1 MKAVM
6 TRAWKIAKEAAVK
19 FGGKAIEYIGGALKM
34 AWEEFKNNYSH
45 AARFENATFEEYVK
59 KNKEIIESI
68 AAIKEEA
75 KTFEQEAA
83 EVFAELDPAKFMVI
97 ADANKILRK
106 ASTTPARQEA
116 YLKAFKEFKRKIN
129 AAQTVKPVA
138 PGITGPIYDNDE
150 KPTYF

>member
-1 MKAVM
+1 
-6 TRAWKIAKEAAVK
+6 
-19 FGGKAIEYIGGALKM
+19 
-34 AWEEFKNNYSH
+34 
-45 AARFENATFEEYVK
+45 
-59 KNKEIIESI
+59 
-68 AAIKEEA
+68 
-75 KTFEQEAA
+75 
-83 EVFAELDPAKFMVI
+83 MVI